1 MYNFKND
8 VQLISV
14 SMVQWLK
21 RFAETREIVSS
32 ILNWDL
38 FFSINFIACID
49 V

>member
-1 MYNFKND
+1 MYILKSY

-21 RFAETREIVSS
+21 RFAETREILSS

-38 FFSINFIACID
+38 FFFH
-49 V
+49 